1 MTYINEPDFS
11 YIFQLGTDEVLQSV
25 GATCPK
31 LVYLKFQPRIQ
42 VNNTGHY
49 ERICVTEKGLLALLN
64 CKDLKTIKVGIKLK
78 YPGTCR
84 RVCTGCQG
92 IQGKTR
98 HLRIHYSRF
107 KSLFQHFYTGREKA
121 GDTCLAR
128 IYYCLPSA
136 GDKTSA
142 STLLYKP

>member
-1 MTYINEPDFS
+1 MSLNFS

-31 LVYLKFQPRIQ
+31 LIYLKFQPRIQ

-64 CKDLKTIKVGIKLK
+64 CQELKTIKVGIKLK

-84 RVCTGCQG
+84 RVTSESIIAGLKACFNIFILAG
-92 IQGKTR
+92 
-98 HLRIHYSRF
+98 
-107 KSLFQHFYTGREKA
+107 EKA
-121 GDTCLAR
+121 GDTYLAR

-136 GDKTSA
+136 GDKRKYPVLH
-142 STLLYKP
+142 TLVFKNS